1 MTVWCC
7 IVSSYNKAPYYSFS
21 LLFTDLEKNRL
32 SPFFG
37 FDLVH
42 GPFFLAFFQKR
53 THNQTL
59 VLSRQTIHFSQRI
72 IHAFILPN
80 RTVTKKSCR
89 LQKTEANDHRHFFN
103 NSSTVNGEKYT
114 AGFFLRFLSLSSSW
128 LTTHAASPVLVIASQ
143 PLVLFLQM
151 NVNASLAENDILS
164 LLSSSDVFSKIRESY
179 SFFASQIFSL
189 SSWLECIPNFLYE
202 LFAFFSARLQQYAS
216 SNLIFFNTQSNRI

>member
-32 SPFFG
+32 SAFFG

-80 RTVTKKSCR
+80 RTVTKNHVGYKK
-89 LQKTEANDHRHFFN
+89 LKLMIIAIF
-103 NSSTVNGEKYT
+103 STANGEKYT
-114 AGFFLRFLSLSSSW
+114 ACFFWDFCPFLLLDWLHTLPLQYWSSHHS
-128 LTTHAASPVLVIASQ
+128 H
-143 PLVLFLQM
+143 
-151 NVNASLAENDILS
+151 
-164 LLSSSDVFSKIRESY
+164 
-179 SFFASQIFSL
+179 
-189 SSWLECIPNFLYE
+189 
-202 LFAFFSARLQQYAS
+202 
-216 SNLIFFNTQSNRI
+216 